1 MLFGPKS
8 MKFNYISIVQKIA
21 EGNYVNEFEASRG
34 MSATIVAL
42 TFVEPQINLNFRE
55 RSIE

>member
-1 MLFGPKS
+1 